1 MVSSPSETY
10 VFVILYCVAGEGEA
24 LDIFTVCPDVDL
36 LCWLCIY
43 SNIFVIGR
51 YKSLKVHFT
60 LINFFGFETYRLIP
74 R

>member
-1 MVSSPSETY
+1 MSSLFCI
-10 VFVILYCVAGEGEA
+10 VWAGGGGV

-51 YKSLKVHFT
+51 YKSLKVHVA
-60 LINFFGFETYRLIP
+60 LIYFFGFETYRLIAS
-74 R
+74 